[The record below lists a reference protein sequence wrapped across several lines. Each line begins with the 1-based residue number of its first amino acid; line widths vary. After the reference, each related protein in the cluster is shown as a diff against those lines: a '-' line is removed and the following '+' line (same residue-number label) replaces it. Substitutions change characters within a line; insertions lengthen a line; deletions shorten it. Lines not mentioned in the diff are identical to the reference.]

1 MKGGIKLGFTLF
13 IMAAFTFGDSM
24 VSYTTILG
32 YIILILALVVMIMG
46 LIFYREDKRNTIV
59 ITKTEN
65 NTSRT
70 S

>member
-1 MKGGIKLGFTLF
+1 
-13 IMAAFTFGDSM
+13 MAAFTFGDSM